1 MENYY
6 FNEEINKSSENEYQ
20 EYYLLQKNTI
30 YKLTVEKRED
40 IIMVKHKN
48 YFITFNLKELSI
60 LFKNEFNTIYNAFKF
75 INSFFENNNIK
86 IEKIILN
93 KELKLILI
101 YNGKKF
107 EIILLYEKD
116 NNDFIFNEINKLKND
131 IKILKHENNLIIKK
145 NNKLIY
151 PLNKYK
157 NIKKNKNNL
166 EIEKNEKINFIQT
179 SENKNIKNIKL
190 LSNIT
195 DDSFSSINVDN
206 NTFSVFK
213 SINDELYLIYSNI
226 KNSIICYD
234 LNKKNIIK
242 EINNSHNENI
252 TNLRHHLDTINKR
265 DLLMSISQKNNNI
278 KIWNAE
284 NWNCILNIQKAN
296 KNGILYSAC
305 FLIYENKNYI
315 ISSNCNW
322 EEIPENIKVYNFTG
336 NIIKEIPNSNEIT
349 FFIDIFYDFINNK
362 IYIINGNKNYIKSYD
377 YEDNK
382 LYHEY
387 KDNSPENEDRSHF
400 IVIINKIQHNIN
412 LIESCDDGYLRTW
425 NFHSAELLSKIKV
438 NDGNLYGM
446 CLWNNK
452 YLFVG
457 CNDKNIRLVD
467 LDKKEVIK
475 ILKGHTSEILTIKKI
490 EHPEYGKCLISQG
503 LNKDQINFGS
513 ILFQKNKDLNRK
525 NCFVLQ

>member
-1 MENYY
+1 M
-6 FNEEINKSSENEYQ
+6 
-20 EYYLLQKNTI
+20 
-30 YKLTVEKRED
+30 
-40 IIMVKHKN
+40 
-48 YFITFNLKELSI
+48 
-60 LFKNEFNTIYNAFKF
+60 
-75 INSFFENNNIK
+75 
-86 IEKIILN
+86 
-93 KELKLILI
+93 
-101 YNGKKF
+101 
-107 EIILLYEKD
+107 
-116 NNDFIFNEINKLKND
+116 
-131 IKILKHENNLIIKK
+131 
-145 NNKLIY
+145 
-151 PLNKYK
+151 
-157 NIKKNKNNL
+157 
-166 EIEKNEKINFIQT
+166 
-179 SENKNIKNIKL
+179 
-190 LSNIT
+190 
-195 DDSFSSINVDN
+195 
-206 NTFSVFK
+206 
-213 SINDELYLIYSNI
+213 
-226 KNSIICYD
+226 
-234 LNKKNIIK
+234 
-242 EINNSHNENI
+242 
-252 TNLRHHLDTINKR
+252 
-265 DLLMSISQKNNNI
+265 
-278 KIWNAE
+278 
-284 NWNCILNIQKAN
+284 ILNIQKAN
-296 KNGILYSAC
+296 INGILYSAC

-503 LNKDQINFGS
+503 LNKDQIKIWTIDN
-513 ILFQKNKDLNRK
+513 
-525 NCFVLQ
+525 